1 MNLASTIYKTSI
13 SESSNSRI
21 SAKLC
26 TKVCGFIRQGILKFT
41 DPLCQLE
48 VHGVILDIPLSH
60 PLPIIHAA
68 HPQCVTVLGRLAVS
82 LRKNRQ
88 KITYVDIGA
97 NIGDTIAAIHPKS
110 GEHVIAVEPFSTY
123 AAILRKNLAR
133 FPCTSEV
140 IEKACVEISGL
151 ESLSIEG
158 SKGTG
163 VIAKNPL
170 GSIVST
176 TLDCLMAETAGFPD
190 CNLLKIDVDGHDFS
204 VLRGGRDFLQRS
216 RPYILMECD
225 VFENKNYVE
234 DYLDLIRSLRGSG
247 YNHMLAYDN
256 YGGLI
261 YSSNLENADQ
271 ILPILFYQTTRGR
284 IYLDLLF
291 GDDLQCFHQSEMEF
305 FSALAPNASRRE
317 VAKKISK
324 QLHL

>member
-1 MNLASTIYKTSI
+1 MNLASTIYKASIPESRTSGL
-13 SESSNSRI
+13 
-21 SAKLC
+21 SAKLR
-26 TKVCGFIRQGILKFT
+26 TKICGLLRQGILKFT
-41 DPLCQLE
+41 DPLCQLQ
-48 VHGVILDIPLSH
+48 VHGVTLDIPLSH

-68 HPQCVTVLGRLAVS
+68 HPQCDTILGRLAVS
-82 LRKNRQ
+82 LREDQQ

-97 NIGDTIAAIHPKS
+97 NIGDTVAAIHPKS
-110 GEHVIAVEPFSTY
+110 GEHVFAVEPFPTY

-163 VIAKNPL
+163 VLAKKPS

-176 TLDCLMAETAGFPD
+176 TLDCLMSETAGFVD

-204 VLRGGRDFLQRS
+204 VLRGGRNFLART
-216 RPYILMECD
+216 RPHILMECD

-234 DYLDLIRSLRGSG
+234 DFSDLIKSLRGSG

-261 YSSNLENADQ
+261 YSSNLEHADQ
-271 ILPILFYQTTRGR
+271 ILPIFFYQTTRGR

-291 GDDLQCFHQSEMEF
+291 GDDLRRFHQSEIEF
-305 FSALAPNASRRE
+305 FSALAPNATRRE
-317 VAKKISK
+317 VAVRMSK
-324 QLHL
+324 QLQL

>member
-60 PLPIIHAA
+60 PLPMITAR
-68 HPQCVTVLGRLAVS
+68 HPQCDTVLGRLADS
-82 LRKNRQ
+82 LRENRQ

-110 GEHVIAVEPFSTY
+110 GELVFAVEPFPTY
-123 AAILRKNLAR
+123 AAILKKNLAR
-133 FPCTSEV
+133 FQCTSKV
-140 IEKACVEISGL
+140 IEKACVEQSGL

-163 VIAKNPL
+163 VLTKNPL

-176 TLDCLMAETAGFPD
+176 TLDCLMSETPGFLD

-204 VLRGGRDFLQRS
+204 VLRGGREFLERS
-216 RPYILMECD
+216 RPNILMECD

-234 DYLDLIRSLRGSG
+234 DYLELIKSLRGSG

-261 YSSNLENADQ
+261 YSSKLEYADQ

-291 GDDLQCFHQSEMEF
+291 GDDLQRFHQSEMEF
-305 FSALAPNASRRE
+305 FSDLAPNASRRE
-317 VAKKISK
+317 VAIRMSK
-324 QLHL
+324 QLKL